1 MRVLFV
7 QHDHVSPLGPVGE
20 RFAHHGF
27 EVDTHLVVAET
38 DFTAP
43 NIATVFPDATD
54 YDVLVPLG
62 APWGAWDDDCIGNW
76 LLPEIDWLR
85 DAVDRGMPVLGICF
99 GGQLV
104 ARAMGGSVAPAPRA
118 EIGWTSI
125 WSDQPSLVGA
135 GPWFQFHYD
144 RWVVA
149 PAPRAEIGWTSIWSD
164 QPSLVGAGPWFQFH
178 YDRWVV
184 PPGAVEVARTPAA
197 SQAFTIERT
206 LAVQFHPEL
215 DAEGLQG
222 WLDWGGASQVVEAG
236 MDPQIMIGETVATAA
251 SARDRTY
258 ALVDAF
264 LTDVAQLI
272 PRD

>member
-43 NIATVFPDATD
+43 NIATAFPDATD

-144 RWVVA
+144 RWVV
-149 PAPRAEIGWTSIWSD
+149 
-164 QPSLVGAGPWFQFH
+164 
-178 YDRWVV
+178 

-236 MDPQIMIGETVATAA
+236 MDPQVMIGETVATAA
-251 SARDRTY
+251 IARERTY

>member
-43 NIATVFPDATD
+43 NIATAFPDATD

-144 RWVVA
+144 RWVV
-149 PAPRAEIGWTSIWSD
+149 
-164 QPSLVGAGPWFQFH
+164 
-178 YDRWVV
+178 

-236 MDPQIMIGETVATAA
+236 MDPQVMIGETVATAA
-251 SARDRTY
+251 IARDRTY

-272 PRD
+272 PRA